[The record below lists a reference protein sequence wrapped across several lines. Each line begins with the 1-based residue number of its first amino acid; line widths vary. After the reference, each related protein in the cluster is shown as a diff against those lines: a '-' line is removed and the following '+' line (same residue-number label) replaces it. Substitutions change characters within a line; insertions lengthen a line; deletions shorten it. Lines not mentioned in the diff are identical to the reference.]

1 MENQDNYYK
10 GLFYGAA
17 LGAAVGTV
25 MGLLF
30 APDKGQETQRIIT
43 GKLRRA
49 LDMATDKASDFY
61 DVDEN
66 GEFYDNEAK
75 DRSKEIIE
83 NARDEARKILNDA
96 NTILK
101 EIKNQAKGGG
111 GQTKSNDPHDTG
123 K

>member
-17 LGAAVGTV
+17 LGAAIGTV

-49 LDMATDKASDFY
+49 LDLATDKAA
-61 DVDEN
+61 
-66 GEFYDNEAK
+66 EFYDGDEHGEIFDNEARN
-75 DRSKEIIE
+75 RSKEIIE

-96 NTILK
+96 NAILK
-101 EIKNQAKGGG
+101 EIKNQARSGSS
-111 GQTKSNDPHDTG
+111 QTKSSDPHDN
-123 K
+123 

>member
-1 MENQDNYYK
+1 MEHQDNYYK

-49 LDMATDKASDFY
+49 LDLATDKAAELY
-61 DVDEN
+61 DGEDQDEI
-66 GEFYDNEAK
+66 FDNEARN
-75 DRSKEIIE
+75 RSKEIIE
-83 NARDEARKILNDA
+83 NARDEASKILNDA
-96 NTILK
+96 NAVLK
-101 EIKNQAKGGG
+101 EIRNQAKNSGS
-111 GQTKSNDPHDTG
+111 GQQKQIDPHAN
-123 K
+123 

>member
-1 MENQDNYYK
+1 MENHDNYYK

-43 GKLRRA
+43 GKLRHA
-49 LDMATDKASDFY
+49 LDRATDKAAEFY
-61 DVDEN
+61 DGDEQ
-66 GEFYDNEAK
+66 GGIYDNEAGE
-75 DRSKEIIE
+75 RSKEIID

-96 NTILK
+96 NSILK
-101 EIKNQAKGGG
+101 EIKTQAKG
-111 GQTKSNDPHDTG
+111 QSKLQDN
-123 K
+123 

>member
-1 MENQDNYYK
+1 MDNQDNYYK

-17 LGAAVGTV
+17 LGAAIGTV

-49 LDMATDKASDFY
+49 LDMAGDKAAEFY
-61 DVDEN
+61 DIDEN
-66 GEFYDNEAK
+66 GEIYDNEARE
-75 DRSKEIIE
+75 RSKEIIE

-101 EIKNQAKGGG
+101 EIKNQSKSGG
-111 GQTKSNDPHDTG
+111 GQAKSNDPHEN
-123 K
+123 

>member
-1 MENQDNYYK
+1 MEQQDNYYK

-30 APDKGQETQRIIT
+30 APDKGRETQRIIS

-49 LDMATDKASDFY
+49 LDLATDKAA
-61 DVDEN
+61 
-66 GEFYDNEAK
+66 EFYDGDEEGQPYANEART
-75 DRSKEIIE
+75 RSKEIIE
-83 NARDEARKILNDA
+83 NARDEARKILDEA

-101 EIKNQAKGGG
+101 DIKSQAKG
-111 GQTKSNDPHDTG
+111 QTRSQDT
-123 K
+123 

>member
-1 MENQDNYYK
+1 MDNQDNYYK

-17 LGAAVGTV
+17 LGAAIGTV

-43 GKLRRA
+43 GKLRHA
-49 LDMATDKASDFY
+49 LDMATDKAAEFY
-61 DVDEN
+61 DGDEH
-66 GEFYDNEAK
+66 GDIYDNEAK

-96 NTILK
+96 NAILK

-111 GQTKSNDPHDTG
+111 GQTKSSDSQE